1 MPKAAEK
8 TVSQLPVSSKLQKYL
23 KKQPQVN
30 ISLRDIQQ
38 SLSNIGVS
46 LSKRVIEER
55 EGR

>member
-8 TVSQLPVSSKLQKYL
+8 EVSQPYVSSKLHKYL

>member
-8 TVSQLPVSSKLQKYL
+8 AVSQPSVSSKLQKYL

>member
-1 MPKAAEK
+1 MPKVAEK
-8 TVSQLPVSSKLQKYL
+8 AVSQPSVSSKLQKYL

-38 SLSNIGVS
+38 SLSNIVVS